1 MKKIFKKHYLRVQA
15 LKKREKQL
23 VLGLLYRNIYRILKL
38 DFQSNLYLD
47 KVHLTY
53 FQLTEKLKRFH

>member
-53 FQLTEKLKRFH
+53 FQLTKKLKRFH

>member
-47 KVHLTY
+47 KVHLT
-53 FQLTEKLKRFH
+53 